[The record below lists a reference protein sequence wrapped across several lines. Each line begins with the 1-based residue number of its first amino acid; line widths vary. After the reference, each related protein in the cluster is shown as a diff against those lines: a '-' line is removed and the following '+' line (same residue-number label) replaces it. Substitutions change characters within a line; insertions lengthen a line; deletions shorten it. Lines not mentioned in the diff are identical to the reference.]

1 MFENNPC
8 KHPTVI
14 LKDVQFVDLRAIV
27 SFIYNGEVNIEVDR
41 INEII
46 QVTIINLWIKF
57 VLMRIFY
64 QLACQLMHAHVH
76 LESDTFT
83 VTVT

>member
-46 QVTIINLWIKF
+46 QVTIINF
-57 VLMRIFY
+57 
-64 QLACQLMHAHVH
+64 
-76 LESDTFT
+76 
-83 VTVT
+83 